1 LLEKLRS
8 VMTRELVK
16 LVIRKGGGVFHIS
29 LTENQNH
36 FDPNEMICF
45 ALALPIECEGVRG
58 YRLLRN
64 YRSFL
69 PEDTSDIE
77 AREFG
82 HEAMSF
88 FESVFF
94 EFAFRERLSDEL
106 SVSDTATRRAL
117 VELMQNSEDVFG
129 NGVLSPQ
136 EVKTHEENFMRLTED
151 WFESCLVEKKPPS
164 FEELTKP
171 EDEIHARALGVSLDD
186 CGSRARG
193 SDSEF
198 AESRAT
204 VTGTERCTRCSG
216 TGEFRTSWG
225 VDGICCACGGTGVR
239 KQP

>member
-1 LLEKLRS
+1 
-8 VMTRELVK
+8 M
-16 LVIRKGGGVFHIS
+16 IRKGGGVFHIS
-29 LTENQNH
+29 LMENQNH
-36 FDPNEMICF
+36 CDPNEMICF
-45 ALALPIECEGVRG
+45 ALALPMESEGVRG

-69 PEDTSDIE
+69 PEDTSDTE

-151 WFESCLVEKKPPS
+151 WFESCLVPKRSPS
-164 FEELTKP
+164 FEELTST
-171 EDEIHARALGVSLDD
+171 EDEIHASALGISLGEF
-186 CGSRARG
+186 GSRARG
-193 SDSEF
+193 PDSEF
-198 AESRAT
+198 AESSAT
-204 VTGTERCTRCSG
+204 LTATERCRRCSG

-225 VDGICCACGGTGVR
+225 LEGICYACGGTGVR